1 MPLIAHNC
9 TVRETGIRAWRR
21 ARGSGNMP
29 GRSRFPAPPSGCP
42 VPRIHQLPLTRLKQ
56 SATLLAVLALIGSM
70 ASLCIGTSFAKSL
83 FAAVGAQ
90 GTTALRVSFSALI
103 LLAVWRPWRFPLTLA
118 NARSIALYGAA
129 LGATNLLFYMSLRTI
144 PLGLAIA
151 IEFTGPLAV
160 AVLSSRKA
168 VDFVWIAFAVTGLLL
183 LLPLGETAAVLDPV
197 GIAYALAAGVGWA
210 LYIVFGQMAGN
221 AHGGQATSLGLTT
234 AALVVLPFGVS
245 HAGAEMFQ
253 PSLLLAGLAVG
264 VLSSA
269 IPYSLEMVAL
279 KRLPRRTFG
288 ILLSLEPAMGAL
300 AGLVFLHEQ
309 LTAVQWLAI
318 GAIIVASVG
327 CTVTAR
333 GKR

>member
-1 MPLIAHNC
+1 MPI
-9 TVRETGIRAWRR
+9 E
-21 ARGSGNMP
+21 
-29 GRSRFPAPPSGCP
+29 
-42 VPRIHQLPLTRLKQ
+42 RLKQ
-56 SATLLAVLALIGSM
+56 SATLIAVLALIGSM

-83 FAAVGAQ
+83 FTAVGAQ
-90 GTTALRVSFSALI
+90 GTTALRVGFSALI
-103 LLAVWRPWRFPLTLA
+103 LLAVWRPWRFPLSLA
-118 NARSIALYGAA
+118 NARAIALYGAA

-160 AVLSSRKA
+160 AVLSSRRA
-168 VDFVWIAFAVTGLLL
+168 VDFVWIAFAVIGLLL
-183 LLPLGETAAVLDPV
+183 LLPVGESAATLDPV
-197 GIAYALAAGVGWA
+197 GIGFALAAGVGWA

-221 AHGGQATSLGLTT
+221 AHGGQATSLGLTM
-234 AALVVLPFGVS
+234 AALVVLPFGLS
-245 HAGAEMFQ
+245 HAGTDLFH
-253 PSLLLAGLAVG
+253 PSLLVAGLAVG
-264 VLSSA
+264 ILSSA

-288 ILLSLEPAMGAL
+288 ILLSMEPAMGAL

-309 LTAVQWLAI
+309 LTTVQWLAI

-327 CTVTAR
+327 CTVTAQ